1 MAEPQ
6 DTQATDQTEA
16 PDPSTSLPD
25 EAADLLAAAKAAFDI
40 ERADLRD
47 RLIRSLA
54 DLENLR
60 KRSEKDRRE
69 AAIYGGQKLARDML
83 SVFDNLSRALSLLD
97 DDLRQRAPGLADG
110 LDLTLR
116 DLTNIFAR
124 HGIEKI
130 SPQPGDPFD
139 PHLHEAMFE
148 APVPNFAA
156 GQIVQVVSEGFRLH
170 EHLLRAAQVGIS
182 STPR

>member
-1 MAEPQ
+1 MAEPNE
-6 DTQATDQTEA
+6 TQAAEPIEGAA
-16 PDPSTSLPD
+16 PPGP
-25 EAADLLAAAKAAFDI
+25 DLLDPVQALADATAAFEA
-40 ERADLRD
+40 ERAELRD
-47 RLIRSLA
+47 RLMRSLA

-83 SVFDNLSRALSLLD
+83 SVFDNLNRALTLLD

-130 SPQPGDPFD
+130 SPQPGDAFD

-148 APVPNFAA
+148 APVPNFTA
-156 GQIVQVVSEGFRLH
+156 GQIIQVVSEGFRLH

>member
-1 MAEPQ
+1 MAEQ
-6 DTQATDQTEA
+6 HETQATDQTEA
-16 PDPSTSLPD
+16 QDPSVAPP
-25 EAADLLAAAKAAFDI
+25 EDLATALAAATAAFEA
-40 ERADLRD
+40 ERVELRD
-47 RLIRSLA
+47 RLMRALA

-60 KRSEKDRRE
+60 KRSERDRRE

-116 DLTNIFAR
+116 DLTNIFSR
-124 HGIEKI
+124 HSIEKI
-130 SPQPGDPFD
+130 SPQPGEPFD

-148 APVPNFAA
+148 APVPHFTS
-156 GQIVQVVSEGFRLH
+156 GQIIQVVSDGFRLH
-170 EHLLRAAQVGIS
+170 EHLLRAAQVGVS

>member
-6 DTQATDQTEA
+6 DLPTADQTEGNV
-16 PDPSTSLPD
+16 PPD
-25 EAADLLAAAKAAFDI
+25 EAPLDPAQLLAEATAAFEI
-40 ERADLRD
+40 ERIELRD

-130 SPQPGDPFD
+130 TPQPGDQFD

-148 APVPNFAA
+148 APVPNFTA
-156 GQIVQVVSEGFRLH
+156 GQIIQVISEGFRLH